1 MLHDFALNSVHFFC
15 NQSVPIC
22 IYILTYTNFGNIS
35 GCLLQTTYFVCVILL
50 PFNQGCRES
59 RGPAMVPP
67 PSLIL
72 IDQLALYQP
81 EGAIYTHQ
89 ISTTPSPRIF
99 RPSQGIAVSMTH
111 CIIHQTTCFWGHLP
125 ETRLGKPF
133 LFKYLFQKF
142 FKLLGWLYILHLFRH
157 DYFQVPLGNYNLF

>member
-50 PFNQGCRES
+50 PFNQGCRS
-59 RGPAMVPP
+59 QGGHGPPLPYFNRSVSP
-67 PSLIL
+67 
-72 IDQLALYQP
+72 
-81 EGAIYTHQ
+81 
-89 ISTTPSPRIF
+89 ISTRGGNLCPPNCYYPPPRIF
-99 RPSQGIAVSMTH
+99 RPSYGFAVSMTH

-133 LFKYLFQKF
+133 LF
-142 FKLLGWLYILHLFRH
+142 
-157 DYFQVPLGNYNLF
+157 

>member
-50 PFNQGCRES
+50 PFNQGCRS
-59 RGPAMVPP
+59 QGGHGP

-72 IDQLALYQP
+72 TDQLALYQP
-81 EGAIYTHQ
+81 EGAIYAHQ
-89 ISTTPSPRIF
+89 IATTPLPPDF
-99 RPSQGIAVSMTH
+99 
-111 CIIHQTTCFWGHLP
+111 QTFLRLCSFNDTLHYTPNHMFLGP
-125 ETRLGKPF
+125 PTRNKIRKTIPF
-133 LFKYLFQKF
+133 LIFISKVL
-142 FKLLGWLYILHLFRH
+142 
-157 DYFQVPLGNYNLF
+157 